1 MAIIKCDEGLP
12 PGDGTSDDD
21 SGTGDGVAAESYVE
35 QNKVSLGKTLLAVE
49 SDFFADTS
57 LKSPLKRDTQAPFLT
72 EKRPSGISDQFRA
85 EFGKFWVQDTSDKE
99 SAMVF
104 LNWSLGNQQ
113 AHEDWEGIFAPT
125 VFELE
130 EDGELAE
137 TSSIGSIGLSQY
149 TQAYV
154 ATALESYWG
163 DIIENLEASD
173 VWTAYVQG
181 TEAERGSFSR
191 PTPLIPAD
199 DSTFTD
205 HAFTMNTP
213 FSKKELE
220 MFANISD
227 TVKFDVAD
235 VESDYDFFAKAYE
248 EGIAPTNVPENALP
262 HLYTEVQ
269 RGESE
274 AENTIVST
282 TTLAGDQVEEGF
294 FREWIN
300 TTLPNQSFMDS
311 LIEPFEN
318 VAILDSVVDEDSI
331 LDSENK
337 TTSAF
342 EILMA
347 YANRENLFPMN
358 VNIEVGTNEASD
370 VMFEAEEV
378 GMVDDIVKMLMGDGD
393 VTDSTPPED
402 EYDYGDWNW
411 EDMNQLGKD
420 LAEQGNVDYSL
431 AEEEEKEY
439 DWSTASIVTYYF
451 GRNYD
456 QANSGNWAKQAEK
469 YEDGS
474 FLISEAAELWRV
486 FQKEMNKKKDFY
498 RANWGSSFSD
508 DELDKFF
515 QHVFTDID
523 AFVEAHDRKNN
534 DATYPSEKMRYNSLH
549 WDPNASHNRQLP
561 DDNHDDTEVYV
572 TVLDDGE
579 GKVTIKVK
587 FWKEV

>member
-1 MAIIKCDEGLP
+1 MAIIKCDDVTEEP
-12 PGDGTSDDD
+12 PVIADATGSVTTTEPTTVDD
-21 SGTGDGVAAESYVE
+21 E
-35 QNKVSLGKTLLAVE
+35 VSLGKTLLAVE
-49 SDFFADTS
+49 SGFFLSDT
-57 LKSPLKRDTQAPFLT
+57 LKPVISKVNANLLETRPPDVEDT
-72 EKRPSGISDQFRA
+72 FRA
-85 EFGKFWVQDTSDKE
+85 DSNRYWTLDENGNMKYMNGNINGFEPNENSDSPPPTFVFGSDTDVS
-99 SAMVF
+99 ST
-104 LNWSLGNQQ
+104 LTTLGLPIITKHYFIE
-113 AHEDWEGIFAPT
+113 AHETDGVFNADLWEAFVKG
-125 VFELE
+125 
-130 EDGELAE
+130 GEYIGE
-137 TSSIGSIGLSQY
+137 TE
-149 TQAYV
+149 T
-154 ATALESYWG
+154 
-163 DIIENLEASD
+163 
-173 VWTAYVQG
+173 
-181 TEAERGSFSR
+181 FSR
-191 PTPLIPAD
+191 PTPLIPTG
-199 DSTFTD
+199 STFTD

-431 AEEEEKEY
+431 KEEEEKEY

-498 RANWGSSFSD
+498 RANWGSGFSD

>member
-1 MAIIKCDEGLP
+1 MAIIKCDDVGIDAIISTGSFEGAVV
-12 PGDGTSDDD
+12 T
-21 SGTGDGVAAESYVE
+21 TEEYVE

-49 SDFFADTS
+49 SGFFLSDTLSPVISKANVNLLETRPPDVADT
-57 LKSPLKRDTQAPFLT
+57 
-72 EKRPSGISDQFRA
+72 FRA
-85 EFGKFWVQDTSDKE
+85 DSNRYWTLDENGNMKYMNTNIYGFVANENSD
-99 SAMVF
+99 SPP
-104 LNWSLGNQQ
+104 
-113 AHEDWEGIFAPT
+113 PT
-125 VFELE
+125 FMLWY
-130 EDGELAE
+130 GAE
-137 TSSIGSIGLSQY
+137 TLIESTPLGLDCVEVEY
-149 TQAYV
+149 TIIANAGDDV
-154 ATALESYWG
+154 FDTALWKAFVDGAEGEGGSSYIDRDG
-163 DIIENLEASD
+163 N
-173 VWTAYVQG
+173 
-181 TEAERGSFSR
+181 SFTR
-191 PTPLIPAD
+191 PTSLIPTGQ
-199 DSTFTD
+199 TFTD

-431 AEEEEKEY
+431 KEEEEKEY